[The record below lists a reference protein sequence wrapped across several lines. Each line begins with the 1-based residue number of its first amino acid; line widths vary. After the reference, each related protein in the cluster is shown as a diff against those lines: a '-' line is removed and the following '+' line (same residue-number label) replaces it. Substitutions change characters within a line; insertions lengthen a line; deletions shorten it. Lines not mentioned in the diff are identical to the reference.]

1 VVSSTLVANRRPITG
16 FRDSRRTFMAARY
29 GLNGIVCAALAGAVT
44 LFVGHAALAGE
55 QPSEAQILD
64 ALKPKISRS
73 MSNAPADPAR
83 AAEEQK
89 AIETL
94 RLGQRTRSLSSS
106 QREQVAAV
114 AKEKP
119 KVDLEIYFDYNS
131 ATISAEAIPTLDKLG
146 HVLSNPDLQG
156 SIFMI
161 AGHTDAKGGENY
173 NLGLSER
180 RAEAVKRYLVEKFNL
195 SAESLTSIGYGKE
208 QLKDKDN
215 PFAPE
220 NRRVQVVNMQSKST
234 AEAK

>member
-1 VVSSTLVANRRPITG
+1 
-16 FRDSRRTFMAARY
+16 MAARNRT
-29 GLNGIVCAALAGAVT
+29 NGFVCAALAGALT
-44 LFVGHAALAGE
+44 LFMSSAALAGE
-55 QPSEAQILD
+55 QPTEAQILD

-73 MSNAPADPAR
+73 MSSNPADAAR

-89 AIETL
+89 AIDTL
-94 RLGQRTRSLSSS
+94 RQGQRTRSLTSS

-119 KVDLEIYFDYNS
+119 KVDLEVYFDYNS
-131 ATISAEAIPTLDKLG
+131 ATISAQAIPSLTTLG
-146 HVLSNPDLQG
+146 NVLSNPDLKG
-156 SIFMI
+156 SLFMI

-180 RAEAVKRYLVEKFNL
+180 RAEAVKRYLIEKFNI
-195 SAESLTSIGYGKE
+195 SPESLTSVGYGKE
-208 QLKDKDN
+208 QLKDKDD

>member
-1 VVSSTLVANRRPITG
+1 
-16 FRDSRRTFMAARY
+16 MAARNRT
-29 GLNGIVCAALAGAVT
+29 NGFVCAALAGALT
-44 LFVGHAALAGE
+44 LFVSSAALAGE
-55 QPSEAQILD
+55 QPTEAQILD

-73 MSNAPADPAR
+73 MSSNPADAAR

-89 AIETL
+89 AIDTL
-94 RLGQRTRSLSSS
+94 RQGQRTRSLTSS

-119 KVDLEIYFDYNS
+119 KVDLEVYFDYNS
-131 ATISAEAIPTLDKLG
+131 ATISAQAIPSLTTLG
-146 HVLSNPDLQG
+146 NVLSNPDLKG
-156 SIFMI
+156 SLFMI

-180 RAEAVKRYLVEKFNL
+180 RAEAVKRYLIEKFNI
-195 SAESLTSIGYGKE
+195 SPESLTSVGYGKE
-208 QLKDKDN
+208 QLKDKDD